1 MRLDIYLTQ
10 QGYFN
15 SRSQASLAIKGKK
28 VKVNN
33 RIITKSGYEI
43 NDDDVINVDKEDYEF
58 VSRGGYKLLAAIKNF
73 ALNLQDKTVLDIGA
87 STGGFSDC
95 ALQFGAKK
103 VYAYD
108 VGENQIADKLRNDS
122 RVVVKEK
129 VNCRYL
135 TSNDFVETIDFI
147 CMDVSFISCTKIFPS
162 ISSVLSDG
170 NEAVVLFKPQFE
182 VGNKFLNGQGIV
194 KDDKIILAKLNET
207 IKIAQG
213 YELYLKKYCLSPI
226 RGGDGNKEYLLY
238 FVKSFVLNCI
248 SEVDELCW

>member
-15 SRSQASLAIKGKK
+15 SRSQAALAIKEKK

-43 NDDDVINVDKEDYEF
+43 SDDDLINVDKEEYQF
-58 VSRGGYKLLAAIKNF
+58 VSRGGYKLLAAINNF
-73 ALNLQDKTVLDIGA
+73 AIKMQDKTILDIGA

-95 ALQFGAKK
+95 SLQFGAKK

-108 VGENQIADKLRNDS
+108 VGEKQIAEKLRKDK

-135 TSNDFVETIDFI
+135 TNNDFTDTIDFI
-147 CMDVSFISCTKIFPS
+147 CMDVSFISCTKIFAS

-170 NEAVVLFKPQFE
+170 KEAVILFKPQFE

-194 KDDKIILAKLNET
+194 KDDKIILEKLNET
-207 IKIAQG
+207 IKIAQE
-213 YELYLKKYCLSPI
+213 YKLYLRKYCLSPI

-238 FVKSFVLNCI
+238 FVKGSVLNCI
-248 SEVDELCW
+248 SEVDELC